1 MSKKTPSN
9 PENRTDRVAGI
20 RQQIQQTGVYFDR
33 LVKRYPFHFLT
44 VMLVCMVG
52 SAILAFTVMRVN
64 TPRQLPTFPEPPAS
78 GAGSSITGIIDT
90 YGTLQEVTALQD
102 TIASIIVK
110 DTLNA
115 RDSIRLTETLQR
127 FEQIQQSMYHQN
139 NHP

>member
-9 PENRTDRVAGI
+9 PENRTDRIAGI
-20 RQQIQQTGVYFDR
+20 RQQIQQIGVSFDR

-44 VMLVCMVG
+44 AMLVCMMG

-64 TPRQLPTFPEPPAS
+64 APRQLPAFPQPPAS
-78 GAGSSITGIIDT
+78 SAGSSITGIIDT
-90 YGTLQEVTALQD
+90 YGALQEVTALQD

-115 RDSIRLTETLQR
+115 RDSVRLTEALQR
-127 FEQIQQSMYHQN
+127 FEQIQQSMYNQN